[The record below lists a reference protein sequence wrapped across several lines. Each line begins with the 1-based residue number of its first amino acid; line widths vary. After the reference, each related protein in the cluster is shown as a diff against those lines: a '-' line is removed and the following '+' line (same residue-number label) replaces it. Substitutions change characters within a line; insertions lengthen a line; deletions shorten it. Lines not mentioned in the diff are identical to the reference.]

1 MRVLLDTHAF
11 LWWIT
16 DDPRLSANARQII
29 SNGTNELF
37 LSAASA
43 WEIAI
48 KAGLGRLRFKENNL
62 ERFIAGQLT
71 LNTINSLSININHA
85 LRVNILDPHHRD
97 PFDRLLVAQAQLET
111 LPILTSDPLFKLYS
125 VTVLW

>member
-29 SNGTNELF
+29 GNGTNELF

-62 ERFIAGQLT
+62 ERFIADQLT
-71 LNTINSLSININHA
+71 LNAINSLSININHA